1 MPGWCYLASIT
12 TLQNFVISGLYINN
26 SNKLVKRFGRPVYPK
41 KPCHSVI
48 PNWWVIDCRPASVNY
63 PRHSADL
70 VWYYPYLA
78 PIDIACMSLM
88 HIQEP
93 PNLADIQFRR
103 IDLNRPID
111 ERCFM
116 GAFWN
121 PIGGFIVND
130 RRLSKKEVAALKRN
144 WSTNPQLP
152 FSKLRRWWKEITIV
166 VLTLFR

>member
-1 MPGWCYLASIT
+1 MY
-12 TLQNFVISGLYINN
+12 N
-26 SNKLVKRFGRPVYPK
+26 
-41 KPCHSVI
+41 
-48 PNWWVIDCRPASVNY
+48 PASVNY
-63 PRHSADL
+63 SHP
-70 VWYYPYLA
+70 A
-78 PIDIACMSLM
+78 PFDIATMSLM
-88 HIQEP
+88 PIQEAS
-93 PNLADIQFRR
+93 NIADIQFRR
-103 IDLNRPID
+103 IDLNRPIY
-111 ERCFM
+111 ERCLM